1 MKTHIVIFC
10 LLPLV
15 LVSCATNG
23 PRISMMSDGNFVF
36 DSLELV
42 AGNQETVVTDANAI
56 ATIRSIIENSPR
68 MSKQSNEIK
77 FDEMKKLRLINSNP
91 EKSRIYIVDTINGRA
106 CILSKA
112 VMPVYEISDVEKF
125 NEIIQQSGE
134 PKQNAG

>member
-1 MKTHIVIFC
+1 
-10 LLPLV
+10 
-15 LVSCATNG
+15 
-23 PRISMMSDGNFVF
+23 MMSDGNFVF

-42 AGNQETVVTDANAI
+42 AGDQEIVVTDANAL

-125 NEIIQQSGE
+125 NEIIQQSGK